1 MTFPGRLGG
10 VLEFMASSDFQE
22 TADGKMVAMTPKKH
36 GNSAKNTGN
45 MGLKLAKFVIYRYF
59 CLIFTG

>member
-1 MTFPGRLGG
+1 
-10 VLEFMASSDFQE
+10 MASSDFQE